1 MLHSFDPWSQSCSS
15 SDLLSGSEY
24 YWVQSIS
31 HSFDRRNVI
40 TFAYP
45 VYASFAS
52 LKTGKIEEEPKWLTY
67 WILYALSCVLDSMGL
82 VHSVIPYFSLVRFI
96 FLVLCFIPQVNVL
109 LSMEIDK

>member
-1 MLHSFDPWSQSCSS
+1 M
-15 SDLLSGSEY
+15 
-24 YWVQSIS
+24 
-31 HSFDRRNVI
+31 I

-52 LKTGKIEEEPKWLTY
+52 LKEGKIEEEPKWLTY

-82 VHSVIPYFSLVRFI
+82 VHAVIPYFSLVRFI

-109 LSMEIDK
+109 PSLKLDM